1 MQQKELF
8 INSVRQIRIDGQT
21 VIPTV
26 VLYKEKEC
34 HIGHEAIE
42 NCDHLAELR
51 EDFKVEIGGA
61 APIKLAQQPSQG
73 RSTLGI
79 AKDFIDALV
88 SRALSAIERQGFER
102 PSRILVAE
110 PLSLSQERL
119 VSEDWLKNYR
129 GSIRRILH
137 GKFAQI
143 DFMPEPFA
151 VFQYYRYGVKHPL
164 VAQKTKHVALVVD
177 FGGGT
182 FDASVIETTA
192 SGDISGGGRNSR
204 PLAAKSIPVGGFY
217 INRLIAEMLLFQAL
231 EKGVDKAGVRRALD
245 AFIDLKNA
253 DDETLVK
260 HRADHV
266 NFVRNYR
273 RLLRLVEQAKITI
286 CSGISNWRLNSDLS
300 SSPACRVEVPQRPLS
315 EVSPWVSLRLEAG
328 EIRRIFEDRIWK
340 QNLLPTIRETIKRGD
355 VELEGK
361 RISIVLL
368 SGGTS
373 NIKWLKPLIQR
384 DLEPELRQAEILELN
399 ENFQEIVSK
408 GLAVDCARRYYTE
421 GEGDFRAVTYN
432 RLCLALNPNE
442 NGVELQRLVP
452 ESDVLGGIETARGVL
467 LPSAT
472 SLKGLV
478 DQALRWKVRLSK
490 APSQSLDYF
499 FMRSSF
505 DPEEMAARHNLD
517 SRVRTPRG
525 AAFSSS
531 IEVELTVREDGTAE
545 PVFIY
550 GTGAKGK
557 NTTVRGT
564 PFYMD
569 MTYATQDA
577 GVETYLGFDFG
588 TSTSSLCYVDGNDI
602 RVYAERASDRTWL
615 GLSALTEVL
624 PYPAAYPLARF
635 LSETSVEQ
643 MEHWGRE
650 ALEGMLTL
658 ATYISYAEHCAAGG
672 ASGNVFKTLR
682 QRSAG
687 PLWAMFKRCAA
698 ATGNKWQL
706 AQGLLELARG
716 DAAAEIDKAV
726 SSVALAKHGKRAE
739 GLDYA
744 RILER
749 IGNIIAGGLAGKAFG
764 YFEDGRRKPF
774 SMNLFQGVFRNA
786 RGPSAPFIDIY
797 EYVGAEN
804 FPSEFVFLIDI
815 ERGEG
820 LPLFPLITRGL
831 DGQRQYYG
839 ESDFFLFDIVRRN
852 ETEIALR
859 AVQEREEV
867 VLQSKGNFPELFQSL
882 SAYLVEDRSCA
893 LIKNVTLKS
902 RLVER

>member
-1 MQQKELF
+1 
-8 INSVRQIRIDGQT
+8 
-21 VIPTV
+21 
-26 VLYKEKEC
+26 
-34 HIGHEAIE
+34 
-42 NCDHLAELR
+42 
-51 EDFKVEIGGA
+51 
-61 APIKLAQQPSQG
+61 
-73 RSTLGI
+73 
-79 AKDFIDALV
+79 
-88 SRALSAIERQGFER
+88 
-102 PSRILVAE
+102 
-110 PLSLSQERL
+110 
-119 VSEDWLKNYR
+119 
-129 GSIRRILH
+129 LH

-164 VAQKTKHVALVVD
+164 VAQKTKHVALVFD

-192 SGDISGGGRNSR
+192 AGDISGGGRNSR

-217 INRLIAEMLLFQAL
+217 INRMIAEMLLFQAL

-245 AFIDLKNA
+245 AFTELKNA
-253 DDETLVK
+253 DDETLAN
-260 HRADHV
+260 HRTDHV

-273 RLLRLVEQAKITI
+273 RLLRSVEQAKITV
-286 CSGISNWRLNSDLS
+286 CSGISTWRLNSDLS

-315 EVSPWVSLRLEAG
+315 EASPWVSLRLEAG

-340 QNLLPTIRETIKRGD
+340 QNLLPAIRETIQRGD
-355 VELEGK
+355 LELEGR

-384 DLEPELRQAEILELN
+384 DLDQELRQAEILELN

-432 RLCLALNPNE
+432 RLCLALNPNG
-442 NGVELQRLVP
+442 NGVELRRLVP
-452 ESDVLGGIETARGVL
+452 ESAVLGNIEADPGVL

-478 DQALRWKVRLSK
+478 GEALRWKVRLTK

-505 DPEEMAARHNLD
+505 DPEELTARHNID
-517 SRVRTPRG
+517 SRVHTPRG
-525 AAFSSS
+525 AAFSGS

-545 PVFIY
+545 PAFIY
-550 GTGAKGK
+550 GTGVRGK

-602 RVYAERASDRTWL
+602 RVYADRASDRTWL
-615 GLSALTEVL
+615 GLSALTDAL

-635 LSETSVEQ
+635 LSETSVEL
-643 MEHWGRE
+643 MDRWGRE
-650 ALEGMLTL
+650 ALEGMLML
-658 ATYISYAEHCAAGG
+658 AAYISYAEHCAAGG
-672 ASGNVFKTLR
+672 APGGVFKTLR

-687 PLWAMFKRCAA
+687 PLWAMLKRCAA
-698 ATGNKWQL
+698 ATGEKWQM
-706 AQGLLELARG
+706 APGLMELVRG
-716 DAAAEIDKAV
+716 DALDEIDKAV
-726 SSVALAKHGKRAE
+726 SKVAITKHGKRTE
-739 GLDYA
+739 GVDQA
-744 RILER
+744 RVLER
-749 IGNIIAGGLAGKAFG
+749 IGNIIAKALAGKAFG

-774 SMNLFQGVFRNA
+774 SMNTFQGIFRNA

-797 EYVGAEN
+797 EFEGTEN
-804 FPSEFVFLIDI
+804 FPPEFVFLFDI

-820 LPLFPLITRGL
+820 LPLFPLLARGL
-831 DGQRQYYG
+831 DGKRGYYG
-839 ESDFFLFDIVRRN
+839 EPDFFVFDIVRRN
-852 ETEIALR
+852 DTEIVLR
-859 AVQEREEV
+859 AIQEKEEV
-867 VLQSKGNFPELFQSL
+867 VLQSQGEFPELFESL
-882 SAYLVEDRSCA
+882 SKSLAEDRPCT
-893 LIKNVTLKS
+893 LIKNIALTS